1 MFIGGDPRQT
11 FHHAYAIFQLPGAQ
25 ASATRL
31 DLRHALDFARQFQ
44 KQFAKA
50 WLVGST
56 FLEQL
61 TVS

>member
-1 MFIGGDPRQT
+1 
-11 FHHAYAIFQLPGAQ
+11 
-25 ASATRL
+25 
-31 DLRHALDFARQFQ
+31 LRHALDFARQFQ